1 MIYRLEK
8 IVFGDASDVINNLP
22 DENHIEEANESKIAR
37 TYNTDNVEAN
47 EDILSENS
55 DIDTNEQIK
64 KKKVV
69 WVDEDDGHYT

>member
-8 IVFGDASDVINNLP
+8 IIFGDASDVINNLP
-22 DENHIEEANESKIAR
+22 DENHIEETNESKIAR
-37 TYNTDNVEAN
+37 TCNINNVEAN